1 MRLEPPVPDTLSP
14 AQLPIV
20 RAAQADALA
29 HLDPSATVLL
39 HSPQLASRMQRVGQ
53 CVRRHNSLP
62 ALIRELAVLVTA
74 RYWSSAPLWH
84 AHLPLALAAGLDAG
98 FTDDIAFGGAPR
110 ATTSAVE
117 TALRFCT
124 ELHRDKSVSD
134 AACLA
139 AVGAFG
145 ETGVVDLIGLCGYYS
160 LACMCLN
167 LGATD
172 HAGPALPAVSTP
184 APDPPPA
191 QPQRPP
197 MANLA
202 REQMT
207 EAQQAAHDQLC
218 ANGKTVSIPMQVFLR
233 SPALAL
239 ASQSVSE
246 YLRLEAPL
254 ASQIAEFC
262 ISITGKYWGATTM
275 WKSHS
280 AQAIKLG
287 VSPEAISQLD
297 QGKRPAG
304 MTPEQAAAHDFC
316 TELHWKKTVSDTV
329 LQQALVQFGHERT
342 VELVGVCAY
351 YTLSAMILNTGRR

>member
-1 MRLEPPVPDTLSP
+1 MRLEPPAPDTLSP
-14 AQLPIV
+14 AQLAIIG
-20 RAAQADALA
+20 AAQADALA
-29 HLDPSATVLL
+29 HLDPCATLLL
-39 HSPQLASRMQRVGQ
+39 HSPQLAIRMQRIGQ
-53 CVRRHNSLP
+53 CVRLHNSLP

-84 AHLPLALAAGLDAG
+84 AHRPLALAAGLDAG
-98 FTDDIAFGGAPR
+98 FADDIAGGGTPR

-134 AACLA
+134 AAYFA
-139 AVGAFG
+139 AAGAFG
-145 ETGVVDLIGLCGYYS
+145 ETGVVDLIGLCGYQS

-167 LGATD
+167 LGAAD

-184 APDPPPA
+184 MPVPVPA
-191 QPQRPP
+191 PQRAP

-202 REQMT
+202 REHMSG
-207 EAQQAAHDQLC
+207 AQRSASDQLC
-218 ANGKTVSIPMQVFLR
+218 ANGKSVSIPMQVFLR

-262 ISITGKYWGATTM
+262 ISITGKYWGAATM

-287 VSPEAISQLD
+287 VRPETISQLE

-316 TELHWKKTVSDTV
+316 TELHWKKTVSDTA
-329 LQQALVQFGHERT
+329 LQAALVQFGHERT